1 MNNDLLFDF
10 NVDKAA
16 KTVYITREFNAGQS
30 LVWDAFTK
38 AELLDQWGHPR
49 LCAPKPSTWIL
60 R

>member
-38 AELLDQWGHPR
+38 AKVNFDEREGKVVYFML
-49 LCAPKPSTWIL
+49 
-60 R
+60 